1 MKTIY
6 LLAVVFF
13 CQIVWCQQNDSKQNQ
28 FIVTGSIE
36 LKEVADQASVNF
48 SIKGTGSTLRQAVE
62 QADTKTKALTDK
74 LIDLGIKPRNI
85 STSQFYSGENN
96 GDKAFLSSSKD
107 FRAIIETSVK
117 IDSLQLLQPVLFTIS
132 EAQVD
137 RLSQIAFSYKDES
150 GLRRRAR
157 IEAGLKAREKA
168 DDLAKALGVVIG
180 KVISIE
186 EILPGQTVSPNS
198 MQRSNF
204 NYPNPFN
211 PTTLS
216 ELSGETSGS
225 GFFAQTISVTSQV
238 RVIFE
243 IK

>member
-107 FRAIIETSVK
+107 YRAIIETSVK

-168 DDLAKALGVVIG
+168 DDLAKTLGVVIG

-186 EILPGQTVSPNS
+186 ELLPGQTVPSNS
-198 MQRSNF
+198 TLRF